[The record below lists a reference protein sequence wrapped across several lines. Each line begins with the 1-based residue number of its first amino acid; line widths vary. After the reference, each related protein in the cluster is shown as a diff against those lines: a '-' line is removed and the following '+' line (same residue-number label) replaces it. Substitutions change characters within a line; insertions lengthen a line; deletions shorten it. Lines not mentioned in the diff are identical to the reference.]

1 MPNRLA
7 IPFQTRLAL
16 TLALTLAVLC
26 TPAQATYQNHLFNVD
41 MTSLNPQ
48 PAYASL
54 ILSYS
59 LPNTTA
65 VGCSI
70 WSEFNLTGDFI
81 NGCAGHNVSYV
92 YTEAGMM
99 DGIFSI
105 RFGFDD
111 AVSLLTPFTLLGIDS
126 NGQNTAPLVLMDIN
140 RVPEPASLLLV
151 GLGLLGLGISRRNR
165 HD

>member
-7 IPFQTRLAL
+7 IPFQSRLAL
-16 TLALTLAVLC
+16 ALVLALAALC
-26 TPAQATYQNHLFNVD
+26 TPAHATYQSYLFNVD

-48 PAYASL
+48 PAYASI
-54 ILSYS
+54 ILSYD

-70 WSEFNLTGDFI
+70 WSELNHTGNYV
-81 NGCAGHNVSYV
+81 NGCAGHSVSYE

-105 RFGFDD
+105 RFSFDD
-111 AVSLLTPFTLLGIDS
+111 AVSLLTPFTLIGVNS
-126 NGQNTAPLVLMDIN
+126 NGRHTAPLVLMDVN
-140 RVPEPASLLLV
+140 RVPEPTSLLLI
-151 GLGLLGLGISRRNR
+151 GLGLLGVGISRRNR